1 MPSIHPTE
9 LPGLLEDKVTIWL
22 TSPSIH
28 YPPHPH
34 FMVDVALQALSL
46 VAQDRP
52 DEEIELPDQVSF
64 RGRPTVTAREAIS
77 SLHLEGFLYVDE
89 STIDCSIL
97 G

>member
-28 YPPHPH
+28 YPPYPR
-34 FMVDVALQALSL
+34 FMVDVAVKAIQLFEADL
-46 VAQDRP
+46 P

-64 RGRPTVTAREAIS
+64 HGRDYVTAREAVN
-77 SLHLEGFLYVDE
+77 SLHLHGFLYQDH
-89 STIDCSIL
+89 SITL
-97 G
+97 QGQG